1 VNSFNPFEKDIQ
13 CVELSDIESLRT
25 KQVSEGFF
33 IEYKSDFQSNQK
45 ISHSIASFANTHG
58 GWYIVG
64 IQTDA
69 NNVPKEFA
77 GFDLERFPNPK
88 EKIRDIIASHVNPTP
103 LFFSKVL
110 EINNHKAIL
119 VVFIPE
125 GWETPYITKDGKVYR
140 RAGEA
145 SEPIPEND
153 RYTID
158 KLYDK
163 SKRFEETVERFCRNP
178 IVTSKAQ
185 SHQGWLE
192 IYLITYPMQ
201 KLFIDDMLM
210 SEKIDSLKLCLNAVT
225 EIKTFNQIGQASG
238 NIPFNNV
245 ATSHDSIVFRQTG
258 PQNLGD
264 LTLAFELFINGNAKI
279 IIPFQYIN
287 PSQNKDS
294 ENFRFLKEKLGED
307 EGLSTIYK
315 FSIID
320 GFNLVLTFLILLNK
334 YRELLE
340 AERWADKLIVKYRIE
355 NCWRHILFFDSN
367 AFVDHVDKYGVP
379 VSQKEPIEI
388 PSYSYRAWF
397 MYSFEEL
404 VERALADFA
413 LVAASLGLPI
423 TSFSEAIF
431 KGLETYVDKLRH

>member
-1 VNSFNPFEKDIQ
+1 MNGFNPFEKDIQ
-13 CVELSDIESLRT
+13 YVELSDIESLRT

-64 IQTDA
+64 IQTDV
-69 NNVPKEFA
+69 NNVPKEFT
-77 GFDLERFPNPK
+77 GFDLERSAKPK
-88 EKIRDIIASHVNPTP
+88 EKIRDIIASHVNPVP

-110 EINNHKAIL
+110 EINNHRAIL

-125 GWETPYITKDGKVYR
+125 GWETPYLTKDGKVYR

-210 SEKIDSLKLCLNAVT
+210 SEKIDSLKLCLDTVT

-245 ATSHDSIVFRQTG
+245 ATSHNSIVFRQTG
-258 PQNLGD
+258 TQNIGD
-264 LTLAFELFINGNAKI
+264 LTLTFEFFVNGNAKI

-287 PSQNKDS
+287 PSQNEDS
-294 ENFRFLKEKLGED
+294 ENLRLLKEKLGED
-307 EGLSTIYK
+307 EGLPNIYK
-315 FSIID
+315 FRMID

-340 AERWADKLIVKYRIE
+340 AEGWADNLIIKYRIE
-355 NCWRHILFFDSN
+355 NCWRHILFFDSK
-367 AFVDHVDKYGVP
+367 AFLDHVEKYGVP

-397 MYSFEEL
+397 TYSFERLMEL
-404 VERALADFA
+404 ALADFA
-413 LVAASLGLPI
+413 LITASLGLPI

-431 KGLETYVDKLRH
+431 KGLGTYFDKL